1 MQQYVQQEHTL
12 ENSTS
17 IVRNFTYHQDL
28 ENHWLLVIE
37 QELHIEQVDLQIE
50 RLLVAIEEAHVM
62 ATWGSFNVL
71 VLERQLKVLLGA

>member
-1 MQQYVQQEHTL
+1 M
-12 ENSTS
+12 
-17 IVRNFTYHQDL
+17 
-28 ENHWLLVIE
+28 IE
-37 QELHIEQVDLQIE
+37 QELHIEQVDFQIE